1 MASMPHAN
9 GAVAAGL
16 AGCALIV
23 VMITTQTSFAA
34 LFSSVC
40 SSKPKELQL
49 KSRIHP

>member
-16 AGCALIV
+16 AECALIV
-23 VMITTQTSFAA
+23 AMITTQTSFSA
-34 LFSSVC
+34 LFSSVS

-49 KSRIHP
+49 KSRVHP